1 MPWLVLTGYPSAFR
15 IDDSIGYFQR
25 MDAVEKKEV
34 KIKIL
39 DPRTVGMISAG
50 EVVERPAS
58 VVKELV
64 ENALDA
70 ESSKISI
77 ELRNGGRDLIRVVDN
92 GIGMNEEEL
101 LLALERH
108 STSKISS
115 FSDLKDVTTLGF
127 RGEALPSIAVVSR
140 MEILS
145 KSGDEEVGREVIVHG
160 GEVVSVDESSRTTG
174 TTVTIRD
181 IFYNTPARKKFLKT
195 KGTELRNI
203 IQTVTESALSNL
215 AVTFIL
221 HHDGR
226 CLLESEATNNL
237 LERTSCLFSRE
248 VVLGMIPVK
257 YQQDGVEIYGLISR
271 PEDIK
276 KGAAREYTFVNGR
289 SIRSSVVRNAIRRS
303 FRATLKGGLKPDYF
317 LFLKVPP
324 ASIDV
329 NIHPMKREI
338 KFKDEGKIVN
348 LLEISA
354 SQALSSPESIPSYEK
369 RASHVDL
376 HERGKSLYSRGG
388 DRIGRSVGKVDQM
401 SFFFTDT
408 GKPFRATEEPPQ
420 RGEVDDEVYYPS
432 MVQIHNTFILVQ
444 TRKGILILDQHAS
457 HERVLYERLL
467 DSFAGSSLTSQKLLF
482 PLTFHLSPSQ
492 YSTVMEYL
500 SLFHTFGFEIEPF
513 GGKSIIMH
521 STPSLHQRFEVETA
535 FREMVEELTE
545 SAQPE
550 MKQHEQMAKVIA
562 CKAALKAGQPLNK
575 KEMCELFDTLFSTRV
590 PSRDIHGRPTMVQI
604 GIDELRKRF
613 ERG

>member
-1 MPWLVLTGYPSAFR
+1 
-15 IDDSIGYFQR
+15 

-34 KIKIL
+34 KIKVL

-70 ESSKISI
+70 GSSRISI
-77 ELRNGGRDLIRVVDN
+77 ELRNGGKDLIRVVDN

-108 STSKISS
+108 STSKIRS
-115 FSDLKDVTTLGF
+115 FSDLEEITTLGF
-127 RGEALPSIAVVSR
+127 RGEALPSIAAVSR
-140 MEILS
+140 MKILS
-145 KSGDEEVGREVIVHG
+145 KSEDEEMGREILVHG
-160 GEVVSVDESSRTTG
+160 GEIVSADEASRGRG

-195 KGTELRNI
+195 TGTELRNI

-221 HHDGR
+221 RHNGK
-226 CLLESEATNNL
+226 CLLESEATDNL

-248 VVLGMIPVK
+248 DVLGMVPVK

-276 KGAAREYTFVNGR
+276 KGVTREYTFVNGR
-289 SIRSSVVRNAIRRS
+289 SIRSSVVRKAVRRS
-303 FRATLKGGLKPDYF
+303 FRATLKTGLKPDYF
-317 LFLKVPP
+317 LFLKVSP
-324 ASIDV
+324 ASVDV
-329 NIHPMKREI
+329 NIHPMKREV
-338 KFKDEGKIVN
+338 KFKDEEKIVD
-348 LLEISA
+348 LLETSA

-369 RASHVDL
+369 HASHVDL
-376 HERGKSLYSRGG
+376 HERGKSLYGQGS
-388 DRIGRSVGKVDQM
+388 GRVGRVTSEVDQM

-408 GKPFRATEEPPQ
+408 GKPVGVVEELPQ
-420 RGEVDDEVYYPS
+420 LEEADDEVYYPS
-432 MVQIHNTFILVQ
+432 MVQVHNTFIIVQ

-492 YSTVMEYL
+492 YSTVMEFL
-500 SLFHTFGFEIEPF
+500 SLFRTFGFEIEPF
-513 GGKSIIMH
+513 GGKSVIVH

-535 FREMVEELTE
+535 FREMVEELAE

-562 CKAALKAGQPLNK
+562 CKAALKAGQPLSK